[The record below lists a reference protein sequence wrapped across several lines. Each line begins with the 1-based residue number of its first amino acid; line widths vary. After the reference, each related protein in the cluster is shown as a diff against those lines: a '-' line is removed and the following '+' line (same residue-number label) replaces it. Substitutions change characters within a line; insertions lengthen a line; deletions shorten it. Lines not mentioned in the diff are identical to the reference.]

1 MNAARRLREAIAF
14 RSYHGMAW
22 VVTAATAA
30 IGFEAFAGMLGYAMM
45 WPTAIPL
52 LLVAIAVVHAVR
64 LRLRRVRETGAEA
77 EA

>member
-1 MNAARRLREAIAF
+1 MLRRLREAIAF
-14 RSYHGMAW
+14 RSYQGMAW

-30 IGFEAFAGMLGYAMM
+30 LGFEVFVGMLGYAML

-64 LRLRRVRETGAEA
+64 LRVRRVRGAATGTEA
-77 EA
+77 